1 MTGSKE
7 TLCASCAHFHVCSL
21 KETFLKAQ
29 VAVDNCIMSE
39 ETITDDGK
47 PATKMTYIQNI
58 EFIGPI
64 QLKCKHYMKRN
75 EVTTR

>member
-7 TLCASCAHFHVCSL
+7 CLCASCAHLHVCSL
-21 KETFLKAQ
+21 KEMFLNAQ
-29 VAVDNCIMSE
+29 TAVDNCTMSE
-39 ETITDDGK
+39 ATITDDGK
-47 PATKMTYIQNI
+47 PAAKMTYIRNI

-75 EVTTR
+75 EVATR